1 MAYDNSRSD
10 SCKRIVTCTGGTP
23 CSGRCSCF
31 ASVERLVET
40 IGIIPCD
47 GCRESSTG
55 YCSIC
60 ELIVVEIMLIVGVC
74 GITGSAIIIIFG
86 YIGNVIRN
94 SRIFVS
100 VIRRS
105 CSPVAAE
112 FAGLI
117 PPRTKA
123 VVECGKGRIVVND
136 TVLTDNA
143 VLRQRCLC
151 R

>member
-1 MAYDNSRSD
+1 
-10 SCKRIVTCTGGTP
+10 
-23 CSGRCSCF
+23 
-31 ASVERLVET
+31 
-40 IGIIPCD
+40 
-47 GCRESSTG
+47 
-55 YCSIC
+55 
-60 ELIVVEIMLIVGVC
+60 MLIVGVC

-143 VLRQRCLC
+143 EAFYGKDVFVGSIYTPCFGNELK
-151 R
+151 